1 MMDGFSSYHPAVN
14 FCYFAVVLG
23 FTMFLLH
30 PACLAISLVGAL
42 LYAGR
47 LKGRRALAGQLAY
60 LFPLLLITGAM
71 NPLFNHRGITILA
84 YLPGGNPLTL
94 ESILYG
100 LAAAALFGAVILWF
114 SCCQQVMTSDKFLY
128 LFGRVAPALSLL
140 LSMALRFVP
149 RFKARLDQVRLAQ
162 RALFGGEGEEVRS
175 RLHRAACA
183 LSALVAWSM
192 ESAIETADSMK
203 CRGYGLPGRTYYAP
217 FRLERRDKLALL
229 CLGTC
234 GIWLGVGAFLGGF
247 SWRYFPAVGGWEPSW
262 YRVALLAVYA
272 LLCGAPT
279 LIDSWEGWRW
289 RCLTSKT

>member
-1 MMDGFSSYHPAVN
+1 MMGGFSSFHPAVN
-14 FCYFAVVLG
+14 FFYFALVLG

-30 PACLAISLVGAL
+30 PACLVISLTGAL

-47 LKGRRALAGQLAY
+47 LKGGRATARQLAQLLP
-60 LFPLLLITGAM
+60 LFLLTALM

-84 YLPGGNPLTL
+84 YFPGGNPLTW

-100 LAAAALFGAVILWF
+100 LAAAALFGAVIVWF
-114 SCCQQVMTSDKFLY
+114 TCYHRVMTSDKFLY
-128 LFGRVAPALSLL
+128 LFGKVIPALSLL

-162 RALFGGEGEEVRS
+162 RAVGGEKGGARE

-183 LSALVAWSM
+183 LSALATWSM

-203 CRGYGLPGRTYYAP
+203 CRGYGLPGRTSYAP
-217 FRLERRDKLALL
+217 FRLEGRDKLALA
-229 CLGTC
+229 CLGVC
-234 GIWLGVGAFLGGF
+234 GVWLGAGALLGGF
-247 SWRYFPAVGGWEPSW
+247 SWRYFPAVGGWAPTG
-262 YRVALLAVYA
+262 YRIALLAVYA
-272 LLCGAPT
+272 LLCGAPV

-289 RCLTSKT
+289 RHLCSKI